1 MFSLGIS
8 IPVLSWD
15 VSSALILQM
24 ETEASYNHP
33 PFRPLCPDTDDEG
46 CSAEAETLLALVPW
60 FIAWHRVGVQYVL
73 NAFLCL
79 KAKIMLILP
88 PSTCVREDLI
98 LTLMFVQGF
107 SSFD

>member
-33 PFRPLCPDTDDEG
+33 PFLPLCPDTDDER

-60 FIAWHRVGVQYVL
+60 FSAWHRVGVQYVL

-88 PSTCVREDLI
+88 PSTYVREDLI